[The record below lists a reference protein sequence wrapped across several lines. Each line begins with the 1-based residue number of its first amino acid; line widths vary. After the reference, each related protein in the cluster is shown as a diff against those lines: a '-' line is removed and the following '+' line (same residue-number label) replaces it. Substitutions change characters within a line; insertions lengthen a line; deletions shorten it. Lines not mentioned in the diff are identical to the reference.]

1 MTKLPKAHL
10 EMAFLPDDGFLRCD
24 AALAPLDRRL
34 GRPAGQAPLSAAQRP
49 DCSSVHIYGGSAADW
64 SPPAGSWLA
73 AHLSRV
79 VRWAEHQAEQ
89 QPTSVGSPRPT
100 RTCS

>member
-1 MTKLPKAHL
+1 MTKLLKAHP

-73 AHLSRV
+73 AYLSRV
-79 VRWAEHQAEQ
+79 VRWARHQARKHQ
-89 QPTSVGSPRPT
+89 A
-100 RTCS
+100 